1 MLKPVVKGLRPIHNR
16 SNDVAKTSLVV
27 PAGDTLIVSD
37 AVAAQL
43 LGAQVGFA
51 EGEGPPPDERTDAER
66 EADEEAEAARAAKA
80 EAKAAK
86 AEAAKSAKKS

>member
-27 PAGDTLIVSD
+27 PAGDTLVVSD

-43 LGAQVGFA
+43 LLAQVGFA
-51 EGEGPPPDERTDAER
+51 EGEGPAPDER
-66 EADEEAEAARAAKA
+66 EADEPAEKPARPVK
-80 EAKAAK
+80 KAAK
-86 AEAAKSAKKS
+86 KS